1 VGKLLWAG
9 ALSRESSGSWVSNFP
24 ATFPA
29 AKCDNFSQFQPISA
43 NFSQFFKFKNDFPSG
58 APWDGSNFWAVCP
71 FRLYKTE

>member
-43 NFSQFFKFKNDFPSG
+43 NFSQFQPIFQIQK
-58 APWDGSNFWAVCP
+58 
-71 FRLYKTE
+71 